1 MVRLKDIAVRAGVSV
16 MTVSKVMRDTS
27 DISASTKARI
37 RQLAE
42 QMGYNPDSIA
52 QGLRTGTTKLLVSS
66 FPPTTN
72 PVFARV
78 VMAIEERAHEMGYD
92 LITAHSL
99 NIPEREEAVIK
110 RLLSRRIDGLFLVPV
125 YRLDPTAPIY
135 EELARRGIPTVL
147 LGHKAP
153 FCQKFPNVETDD
165 INASYALTQHL
176 LQLGHK
182 RIAYFTGPPVSPG
195 SQERF
200 EGYRRALREAQIEV
214 DEKLI
219 FNAGATIEEGEKAA
233 LQMLNEAP
241 KATAIQA
248 VNDLVAIGACK
259 PAAEPGRPHPAGHLG
274 GWLRQCFD
282 QRTFS
287 GAADHDSP
295 AQAAPGRGRRRKH
308 DARYARRAGSHQ
320 ASRRRNRHPPELR
333 PACGQTRKPRFWSA
347 GGPCFGVCPD
357 GSPRTFPTRHALC

>member
-52 QGLRTGTTKLLVSS
+52 QGLRTGTTKLFGLVISS
-66 FPPTTN
+66 TTN

-165 INASYALTQHL
+165 VNASHALTQHL

-248 VNDLVAIGACK
+248 VNDLVAIGAASLLLNQGVRIPQDISVVGFGNVLISEHFRVPLTTIRQPK
-259 PAAEPGRPHPAGHLG
+259 
-274 GWLRQCFD
+274 LRL
-282 QRTFS
+282 
-287 GAADHDSP
+287 GAAAVESMARVMRGEQVLTKRLP
-295 AQAAPGRGRRRKH
+295 AEIVIRQSSGPPP
-308 DARYARRAGSHQ
+308 
-320 ASRRRNRHPPELR
+320 ASL
-333 PACGQTRKPRFWSA
+333 
-347 GGPCFGVCPD
+347 
-357 GSPRTFPTRHALC
+357 